1 MISLLGLQ
9 LDSELSR
16 SFRGAS
22 GETFLR
28 MGKKQP
34 SKFMAA
40 TSLNHDGLN
49 QMMSVRV
56 PTSLLVSDPVVLMTI
71 CSSDVELHRPKQLP
85 RMGYACFVGSLRDN
99 YQDPAAILRR
109 AYLAHRT
116 RDGRCDCCRPVMIS
130 ASLMARH

>member
-49 QMMSVRV
+49 QN
-56 PTSLLVSDPVVLMTI
+56 
-71 CSSDVELHRPKQLP
+71 DVGP
-85 RMGYACFVGSLRDN
+85 S
-99 YQDPAAILRR
+99 
-109 AYLAHRT
+109 AHL
-116 RDGRCDCCRPVMIS
+116 I
-130 ASLMARH
+130 ASQ